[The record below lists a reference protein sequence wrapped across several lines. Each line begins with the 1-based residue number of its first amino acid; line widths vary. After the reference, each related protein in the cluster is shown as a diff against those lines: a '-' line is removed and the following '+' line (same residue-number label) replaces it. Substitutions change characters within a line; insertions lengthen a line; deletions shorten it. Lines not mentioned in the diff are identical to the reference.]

1 MRKIITLA
9 ALCLFLAALLTANR
23 WLTEKIRS
31 VSEEAGAGE
40 GETVLAAAAGGKADA
55 GAKGSGKVV
64 LDAGHG
70 GADPGKVSEEGV
82 LEKDLNL
89 VITRR
94 LAKELEEAGVEVILT
109 RTGDEEPGKDQAEAG
124 SRKLA
129 DLKARTE
136 RINEEY
142 PDLAVS
148 IHQNSYPDPSVRG
161 VQVFYYGRSEAGERM
176 AVLMEKAFRE
186 GLPEETRVRDSKAN
200 EEYYLLRNTEVPAII
215 LECGFLSCPEELS
228 LLMDQDYQEQFCKA
242 AARGI
247 LACMGK

>member
-1 MRKIITLA
+1 MKVILLEDVKSLGKKGEIVTVSDAYARNVIFAKKLGLEATGKNLNDLKLQNKHADKVAQEQLEA
-9 ALCLFLAALLTANR
+9 A
-23 WLTEKIRS
+23 
-31 VSEEAGAGE
+31 
-40 GETVLAAAAGGKADA
+40 KA
-55 GAKGSGKVV
+55 
-64 LDAGHG
+64 
-70 GADPGKVSEEGV
+70 
-82 LEKDLNL
+82 
-89 VITRR
+89 
-94 LAKELEEAGVEVILT
+94 LAKELEDAGVEVILT
-109 RTGDEEPGKDQAEAG
+109 RTGDEGPGQDQAEAG

-161 VQVFYYGRSEAGERM
+161 VQVFYYSRSEAGERM
-176 AVLMEKAFRE
+176 AALMEKAFRE

>member
-9 ALCLFLAALLTANR
+9 ALCFFLAALLTANR
-23 WLTEKIRS
+23 WLTDKIRS

-40 GETVLAAAAGGKADA
+40 GETVLAAAADGKADA
-55 GAKGSGKVV
+55 RAKGSGRVV

-70 GADPGKVSEEGV
+70 GADPGKVSDGGI

-89 VITRR
+89 AITRR
-94 LAKELEEAGVEVILT
+94 LAKELENAGVEVILT
-109 RTGDEEPGKDQAEAG
+109 RTGDEGPGQGQTEAG

-161 VQVFYYGRSEAGERM
+161 VQVFYYGQSEAGERM
-176 AVLMEKAFRE
+176 AALMEKAFRE

-228 LLMDQDYQEQFCKA
+228 LLMDQDYQEQFCQA

>member
-9 ALCLFLAALLTANR
+9 ALCLFLTALLTANR

-40 GETVLAAAAGGKADA
+40 GETVLTSTADGKADA
-55 GAKGSGKVV
+55 GAKGSGRVV

-94 LAKELEEAGVEVILT
+94 LAKELEDAGVEVILT
-109 RTGDEEPGKDQAEAG
+109 RTGDEGPGQDQAEAG

-161 VQVFYYGRSEAGERM
+161 VQVFYYSRSEAGERM
-176 AVLMEKAFRE
+176 AALMEKAFRE